1 MWPDWAKVGLP
12 VRVDFGHA
20 SEKWQGVGVLTR
32 ESFEWTYAYVMPD
45 GAIAKEGPYPWT
57 AIKPYTATP
66 PPSAAAPEA
75 AKKAKKRVLPVE
87 EDSSDDD
94 NLDHEKQAKKA
105 KKRVLPVEEDSSDD
119 DNLDHEQQA
128 ERPRSDAQAS
138 SSKPRSPEPA
148 AAPEPAAS
156 SKPRSPEPAA
166 SSKPRSPEPAAAPE
180 PPHRDTED
188 AEHFDAVDFSV
199 RLHVR
204 LRLRTET
211 KEVLKRVAKRIPPP
225 AVLKRCSDSMI
236 SQIESH
242 ASMAFPSVA
251 AARIFLEDVIYHAR
265 DELECERTLEALAF
279 CRGRSDANDYRAL
292 ETALNKAMARGVDV
306 FKTTA
311 ASIIRERIWKLKK
324 QAMSDPG
331 ISAQEL
337 RNIVS
342 GT

>member
-94 NLDHEKQAKKA
+94 D
-105 KKRVLPVEEDSSDD
+105 
-119 DNLDHEQQA
+119 LDHEQQA